1 MKNKFL
7 NSFIIIT
14 LILVAF
20 IVYNKFKLSQNS
32 HFAVTADTVIKPGS
46 EISKYVTQEEVD
58 SFSFRYWD
66 IDTYEVKNNST
77 MENFRQ
83 ILKSKNTKNILNF
96 MKDNNMSVDIPLH
109 YGVTPLMY
117 ASFYDDEKTMKEFIK
132 IGADINATDKYKLS
146 PMAYAIENNSTK
158 AVKTLLD
165 NGVVFKDMW
174 IQIYRQAPLYRAG
187 IDKIVIDGNN
197 MEIYYAGKSQNKEK
211 YGFSDGISAFG
222 YAITRNYI
230 EIVQYILES
239 GYKHPKEIGQYPES
253 NTSSYDSQSSI
264 IGDLENIPNYEDM
277 LNLLLDYNISGQ
289 PSKEFLKSEY
299 EKCYKEKK
307 SDELF
312 YEYYEINKKKFD
324 EDNIK
329 VGKTP
334 EKENQFFPLQKYM
347 WLKHYYTYCKDKNS
361 TFNDTKEYIDWKN
374 ANNLLKAVSPKLEN
388 NNPKIIFK
396 NTSQDEVM
404 NCYRKLVEP
413 SSSKINLNDNCLNL
427 KF

>member
-1 MKNKFL
+1 MK
-7 NSFIIIT
+7 
-14 LILVAF
+14 
-20 IVYNKFKLSQNS
+20 
-32 HFAVTADTVIKPGS
+32 
-46 EISKYVTQEEVD
+46 
-58 SFSFRYWD
+58 
-66 IDTYEVKNNST
+66 
-77 MENFRQ
+77 NFRQ
-83 ILKSKNTKNILNF
+83 ILKSKNTTNILNF
-96 MKDNNMSVDIPLH
+96 MKDNNISVDTPLH

-132 IGADINATDKYKLS
+132 IGANTNATDKYKLS

-211 YGFSDGISAFG
+211 HGFSDGISAFG

-299 EKCYKEKK
+299 NKCHNSYVWYKQNW
-307 SDELF
+307 
-312 YEYYEINKKKFD
+312 ID
-324 EDNIK
+324 EDKINNPRPFYVSLIIRNLNK
-329 VGKTP
+329 FCSV
-334 EKENQFFPLQKYM
+334 ENL
-347 WLKHYYTYCKDKNS
+347 
-361 TFNDTKEYIDWKN
+361 TFKDTKEYINCKN
-374 ANNLLKAVSPKLEN
+374 EYNKLRFILGIAEDKTDMVIYKN
-388 NNPKIIFK
+388 KSDNVFNKI
-396 NTSQDEVM
+396 D
-404 NCYRKLVEP
+404 
-413 SSSKINLNDNCLNL
+413 
-427 KF
+427 KFN